1 MTKKPRTRNAGTTVT
16 LADVAREAGV
26 SEITVSRVLRSKGPI
41 AEKTREEVN
50 AAARKVG
57 YVLNRIAGSLATA
70 GSELVGVIIPSLTN
84 IVFPDVLRGLD
95 AALSRRGYRTV
106 LSVTGYQRDL
116 EARLVAS
123 LLAWRPAALVV
134 TGLEH
139 DAETMAMLHA
149 AGVTVVEV
157 IDVDGQP
164 VDIAV
169 GMSHTRAGRETAVYL
184 LQRGYR
190 RFGYV
195 GHDIGLDLRA
205 RKRHAAFLATLA
217 EGGAQ
222 LLGESVAAE
231 ASSVAAGRAG
241 LAELLRRHPEVE
253 AVYFSND
260 DMAIG
265 GMFHCLAE
273 GVAVPGRLA
282 IAGFNGLDLGQQLPQ
297 PLTTL
302 RTHRFRMGQLAGEAI
317 LARLDGATAESIVD
331 VGFELLPGAT
341 A

>member
-1 MTKKPRTRNAGTTVT
+1 
-16 LADVAREAGV
+16 
-26 SEITVSRVLRSKGPI
+26 
-41 AEKTREEVN
+41 
-50 AAARKVG
+50 
-57 YVLNRIAGSLATA
+57 
-70 GSELVGVIIPSLTN
+70 
-84 IVFPDVLRGLD
+84 
-95 AALSRRGYRTV
+95 V

-139 DAETMAMLHA
+139 DAETLAMLRA

-157 IDVDGQP
+157 MDIDGP
-164 VDIAV
+164 SVDIAV
-169 GMSHTRAGRETAVYL
+169 GMSHAQAGRETAVHL
-184 LQRGYR
+184 LRRGYR

-195 GHDIGLDLRA
+195 GHDIDLDLRA
-205 RKRHAAFLATLA
+205 RKRRAAFLATLA
-217 EGGAQ
+217 EGGGQ

-231 ASSVAAGRAG
+231 ASSVAAGRVG
-241 LAELLRRHPEVE
+241 LAELLRRFPQIE

-265 GMFHCLAE
+265 GIFHCLAE
-273 GVAVPGRLA
+273 GVAVPGRVA
-282 IAGFNGLDLGQQLPQ
+282 IIGFNGLALGQQLPQ

-302 RTHRFRMGQLAGEAI
+302 RTFRSRMGRLAGEAI
-317 LARLDGATAESIVD
+317 LARLDGKTVETIVD